1 MELQNDFEEP
11 VGERRTHDDNSN
23 GVLLV
28 PQPDRPTMRQYFL
41 YFVPRDSMLFPY
53 FPFNEGFNDE
63 FAEPQVSHIL
73 KAMDQENNL
82 RSTAKQ
88 ISVTIAPEVLARA
101 SRLIK

>member
-28 PQPDRPTMRQYFL
+28 PQPDRPTMRQCFL

-53 FPFNEGFNDE
+53 FPFNEGFNVE
-63 FAEPQVSHIL
+63 IFKHLNRGNSTQSTSSPMSSTFASLPWE
-73 KAMDQENNL
+73 A
-82 RSTAKQ
+82 
-88 ISVTIAPEVLARA
+88 
-101 SRLIK
+101 

>member
-53 FPFNEGFNDE
+53 FPSMK
-63 FAEPQVSHIL
+63 ALTMSLLSHKLFIY
-73 KAMDQENNL
+73 
-82 RSTAKQ
+82 
-88 ISVTIAPEVLARA
+88 
-101 SRLIK
+101 